1 MASLLPVLKEH
12 PWRTQEP
19 GICMSHWNPETDG
32 KGEIIKG
39 REQRQQG
46 PWGPGS
52 STSLVR
58 GHSHKTNKEFI
69 SNRFSSGLT

>member
-58 GHSHKTNKEFI
+58 VTKPTKNSYLIGFPQGSHE
-69 SNRFSSGLT
+69 